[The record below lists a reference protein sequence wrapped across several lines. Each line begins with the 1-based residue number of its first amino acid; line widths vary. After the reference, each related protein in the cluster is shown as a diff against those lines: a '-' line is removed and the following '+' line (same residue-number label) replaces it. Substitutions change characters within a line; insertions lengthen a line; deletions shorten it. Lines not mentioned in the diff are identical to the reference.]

1 MADVLRSEL
10 LHQHGFVHGFSLR
23 TGGVSGEPYASLNLG
38 RAVGDAPSA
47 VAENLLRFARSV
59 GFEPERLFEVSQVH
73 GARTVSVRPGATPEA
88 LRVEQADA
96 MVATA
101 PGAAVAIRV
110 ADCVPVLM
118 ADPRSGAV
126 AAAHAGWRGCVA
138 GVVPA
143 VLDALAR
150 EANARP
156 ADVLVAIGPHI
167 RVGAFEV
174 GEEVAEELVRA
185 APEAHAVLHG
195 AGKPRVDLSR
205 VLRAQ
210 LAAAGV
216 GDAHVEDVG
225 GCTYAESERFFSYRR
240 DGQRSGRHLAAI
252 ARR

>member
-1 MADVLRSEL
+1 MSE
-10 LHQHGFVHGFSLR
+10 
-23 TGGVSGEPYASLNLG
+23 EPYASLNLG
-38 RAVGDAPSA
+38 RTVGDTPRA
-47 VAENLLRFARSV
+47 VAENMVRFARSV
-59 GFEPERLFEVSQVH
+59 GFDAERLFEVSQVH
-73 GARTVSVRPGATPEA
+73 GARTLPVRPGAVPQA
-88 LRVEQADA
+88 LRIEQADA

-101 PGAAVAIRV
+101 PDVAVAIRV

-143 VLDALAR
+143 ALRALQH
-150 EANARP
+150 EAGARP
-156 ADVLVAIGPHI
+156 AEVLVALGPHI

-174 GEEVAEELVRA
+174 GDEVAERLEQA
-185 APEAHAVLHG
+185 APAAHAVLRG

-216 GDAHVEDVG
+216 PDGHVDDVG
-225 GCTYAESERFFSYRR
+225 GCTYAEPERFFSYRR
-240 DGQRSGRHLAAI
+240 DGQRSGRHLGAI